1 MMPVGKELTVK
12 IAKEL
17 YPNRCNVLATL
28 GKMTCISTASKLC
41 TAIGA
46 CGRIKE
52 PAVAGDPPVCEITL
66 GHNAFVAMKVRNMIG
81 RLAGERPSV
90 TVGEDGPFSM
100 WVNEVRF
107 LDEHLP
113 KDDAPHEDL
122 RLVDRSSPECSFL
135 EITEL
140 SE

>member
-1 MMPVGKELTVK
+1 MMPVGKEVTVE
-12 IAKEL
+12 IAKKL
-17 YPNRCNVLATL
+17 YLYRCYVLATL
-28 GKMTCISTASKLC
+28 GKMKCISAASKLC
-41 TAIGA
+41 TAVGA

-52 PAVAGDPPVCEITL
+52 PAVAGDPLVSEITR

-90 TVGEDGPFSM
+90 TVGGDGSFSM

-113 KDDAPHEDL
+113 KGGAPHENL
-122 RLVDRSSPECSFL
+122 RLVGGSSPKRSFL
-135 EITEL
+135 DITEL